1 MTTDLAPQVL
11 ENSGRSRLD
20 ILENRNVLAARP
32 QSLYVDVSNRCNIKC
47 LICPYHWNGQDMR
60 KADVMPKE
68 IFFKVGRELFPT
80 ARTVYLF
87 GGGEVFLHPEWD
99 ELFDFATQWSF
110 LPVISTNGMP
120 LNERRTRALV
130 DAGTQLRISFDG
142 GTPATFNRIR
152 EGADFHTV
160 VKNIRRLVSYRDA
173 ERPGGRFLLRFSVTA
188 YDENIREAVRI
199 VELAA
204 ELGVEQVVFH
214 HLMTD
219 RNPLAGHELSHFP
232 ELSDETFA
240 AALERGADLGLHVQ
254 APPPF
259 RADAAD
265 TPDAGRAAA
274 ALARMPGNR
283 HAPYFNYPL
292 GPAESYVC
300 RVPWVEAWIK
310 PNGNVAPCCMIAQ
323 EVKLGS
329 VAVETFLSV
338 WNGGPYRELRETVNS
353 PRPPATCAP
362 ETCEHRR
369 HQVSQGRLARGAD
382 GGVALTSLCPAR
394 LSADIQASDVRTEG
408 RRVSARVAIRNTG
421 DTLWLAD
428 VPDKSPD
435 ESPVGRV
442 RLAAKVLGASGE
454 VTLQDF
460 VRFPLE
466 SDVAP
471 GGTAVRQIAF
481 ELPEGAHGALLDMVD
496 EGIAWF
502 ESMGSRPVPLMLS
515 GG

>member
-1 MTTDLAPQVL
+1 MSAELSPSAVD
-11 ENSGRSRLD
+11 NSRLSKLD
-20 ILENRNVLAARP
+20 ILDNRFVLAAKP

-68 IFFKVGRELFPT
+68 VFFKVARELFPT

-99 ELFDFATQWSF
+99 ELFEFATQWSF

-142 GTPATFNRIR
+142 GTPATFNKIR
-152 EGADFHTV
+152 EGADFHYV
-160 VKNIRRLVSYRDA
+160 VKNIRRLVAYRDA
-173 ERPGGRFLLRFSVTA
+173 ERPGGRFCLRFSVTA

-199 VELAA
+199 VELAH

-219 RNPLAGHELSHFP
+219 RNPLADHELACFP
-232 ELSDETFA
+232 ELSDEMFA

-259 RADAAD
+259 RAGSPEAE
-265 TPDAGRAAA
+265 RAAA

-283 HAPYFNYPL
+283 HSWYFNYPL
-292 GPAESYVC
+292 GPDESYVC

-310 PNGNVAPCCMIAQ
+310 PNGNVAPCCMIAE
-323 EVKLGS
+323 EVRLGN
-329 VAVETFLSV
+329 VATETFLSV
-338 WNGGPYRELRETVNS
+338 WNGARYQSFRQAVNS
-353 PRPPATCAP
+353 PAPPATCTP
-362 ETCEHRR
+362 EACEHRR
-369 HQVSQGRLARGAD
+369 HQVAQGRLTRGAD
-382 GGVALTSLCPAR
+382 GKVALTSLCPAR
-394 LSADIQASDVRTEG
+394 LTAEIHASHVKTDG
-408 RRVSARVAIRNTG
+408 RRVSALVAIRNTG

-428 VPDKSPD
+428 VPDEP
-435 ESPVGRV
+435 PMGRV
-442 RLAAKVLGASGE
+442 RLGAKVLGAAGE
-454 VTLQDF
+454 VTMQDF
-460 VRFPLE
+460 VRFPLDA
-466 SDVAP
+466 DVAP
-471 GGTAVRQIAF
+471 GETSFRQIYF
-481 ELPEGAHGALLDMVD
+481 ELPEGARGALLDMVD

-502 ESMGSRPVPLMLS
+502 ESMGSRPLPLMLDS
-515 GG
+515 QLDPG